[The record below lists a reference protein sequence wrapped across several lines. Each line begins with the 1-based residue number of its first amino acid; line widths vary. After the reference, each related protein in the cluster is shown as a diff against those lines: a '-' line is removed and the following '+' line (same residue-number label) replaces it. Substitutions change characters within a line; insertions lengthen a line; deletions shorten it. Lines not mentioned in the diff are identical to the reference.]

1 MAPCSHMSMAAVR
14 ADWLTPSFA
23 CLVLYGFWGFLG
35 KLALVRGLSGSQ
47 EAGLEKL
54 GFFLTL
60 AVILKP
66 SSSGDP
72 SDGPG
77 LLSRSKFA
85 ILASLL
91 SGVTAALANMCY
103 TRAMVH
109 GDAGAVSAITAS
121 YPPATLLLSAV
132 FMREKLS
139 RRKLLGSFFTLLG
152 AYFMARS

>member
-1 MAPCSHMSMAAVR
+1 MAPVP

-23 CLVLYGFWGFLG
+23 CLILYGFWGFLG

-47 EAGLEKL
+47 EAGLEKV

-72 SDGPG
+72 SSPG
-77 LLSRSKFA
+77 VLSQSKFA

-139 RRKLLGSFFTLLG
+139 RSKLLGSFFTLLG